1 MLERQRLEQALELL
15 GGVLAERGAN
25 IGVLVVGGSSLL
37 LLGVVERPTAD
48 VDVVGYAVPAGYVRA
63 DSLPAVLAEAVRDV
77 GQTLGLGAAWFNT
90 GPAGLID
97 FGLPEGLADRV
108 VVHSYGGLE
117 VHLPAHRDLV
127 CFKLDAA
134 VDQGERSKHYSDLV
148 ALDPTNEELLLAAR
162 WTRTQ
167 DPSPGYL
174 GELLRIL
181 ALLGL
186 DASHADL

>member
-1 MLERQRLEQALELL
+1 MLERDRLDQALDLL
-15 GGVLAERGAN
+15 GALLKERGST

-37 LLGVVERPTAD
+37 LLGILERPTAD
-48 VDVVGYAVPAGYVRA
+48 IDVVGYATPSGYVRA
-63 DSLPAVLAEAVRDV
+63 DSLPAALAEAVSDV

-108 VVHSYGGLE
+108 AVRTYGGLE
-117 VHLPAHRDLV
+117 VHLPAHRDMV
-127 CFKLDAA
+127 CFKLYAA

-148 ALDPTNEELLLAAR
+148 ALDPMDDDLLRAAR

-174 GELLRIL
+174 SELLRIL

-186 DASHADL
+186 DASGADL